1 MIPGLLVAALL
12 ALPAQAADPDAA
24 AQREV
29 EAVFAKAGKL
39 LAGQAGADAR
49 AIAALDREIESLA
62 PAVLR
67 WKWRAV
73 TPLERVMSDPGRP
86 VKARLYAL
94 SFMSLTHDPLA
105 LPPLRRL
112 LLDPG
117 SPASLRAAAAAGLP
131 GLGISRPS
139 LRAALCAV
147 LAQEDL
153 PDEVAGAAL
162 LEASRLGC
170 DDAAMLEARARRSGL
185 RPKGAAARAAGLAV
199 AGLGN
204 SHPIEAARALVRL
217 LGFYP
222 AGSPLKTEVLAA
234 LREKRRDLP
243 ALREQAAG
251 ALTAAIR
258 SESSRP
264 QSVAAATAL
273 LASLKDERH
282 VPLLRRLLSYPDAE
296 TATAAAEALA
306 GLQVFPAREDIL
318 LLLARVHEDRRFAPR
333 PGRPEPRVLIERL
346 QAAARRLR

>member
-1 MIPGLLVAALL
+1 MIPGLLLSALL
-12 ALPAQAADPDAA
+12 SLPARAAAPDASA
-24 AQREV
+24 RREV
-29 EAVFAKAGKL
+29 EAAFTKAGQL
-39 LAGQAGADAR
+39 LARQAGADAR
-49 AIAALDREIESLA
+49 AVAALDREIESLA

-67 WKWRAV
+67 WKWRAID
-73 TPLERVMSDPGRP
+73 PLERVMSDTGRP
-86 VKARLYAL
+86 VKTRLFAL
-94 SFMSLTHDPLA
+94 SFMSLTRDPLA

-112 LLDPG
+112 LLDPEA
-117 SPASLRAAAAAGLP
+117 PASLRAAAAAGLP

-139 LRAALCAV
+139 LRTALCSV

-170 DDAAMLEARARRSGL
+170 DETAVLEARARRGGL
-185 RPKGAAARAAGLAV
+185 RPAGREARAAGLAV
-199 AGLGN
+199 AGLGR

-222 AGSPLKTEVLAA
+222 AGSALKTDVLAA
-234 LREKRRDLP
+234 LHEKRRDLP
-243 ALREQAAG
+243 ALREQASG

-264 QSVAAATAL
+264 QSVAAAAAL
-273 LASLKDERH
+273 LGALKDERH

-306 GLQVFPAREDIL
+306 ELQVFPAREDIAL
-318 LLLARVHEDRRFAPR
+318 ILARVHEDPRFAPG
-333 PGRPEPRVLIERL
+333 PGRPEPRILIERL